1 MKTCDSSSPSVIT
14 MFLCG
19 LRESKRVKEDILL
32 FVKTKTYVFSLT
44 KSPRACYI

>member
-1 MKTCDSSSPSVIT
+1 MKTCDSSSPPVIT

-19 LRESKRVKEDILL
+19 LRESKRVKKDISL

-44 KSPRACYI
+44 RSLHACYI